1 MDLFPSEAP
10 VNLLPCDGVVL
21 YHGCILEVAEADRLF
36 HVLLATLDWRSD
48 EVVLYGRRI
57 TTAREVAWY
66 GDAPYAYTYTGT
78 TKTALPWT
86 TELREIKALVEE
98 ITHTSYNSCLAN
110 LYHNGEE
117 GMGWHSDDE
126 KVMGKNTSIAS
137 ISLGAGRRFYFKH
150 KQRGE
155 LGVMS
160 LMLEHGSLLEM
171 KGATQAHWRHRL
183 PPTKKVKEARVN
195 LTFRTF
201 VPDRAAG
208 G

>member
-1 MDLFPSEAP
+1 MDLFPPEAP
-10 VNLLPCDGVVL
+10 VNLLPCDGLAL
-21 YHGCILEVAEADRLF
+21 YHGCILGGAEADHLRD
-36 HVLLATLDWRSD
+36 VLLAKLDWRSD

-57 TTAREVAWY
+57 TTARKVAWY
-66 GDAPYAYTYTGT
+66 GDAPYAYSYTGT

-86 TELREIKALVEE
+86 QELREIKALVEKA
-98 ITHTSYNSCLAN
+98 TCATYNSCLAN
-110 LYHNGEE
+110 LYHTGEE

-137 ISLGAGRRFYFKH
+137 VSLGAERRFCFKH
-150 KQRGE
+150 KQRAE
-155 LGVMS
+155 LGVVC

-171 KGATQAHWRHRL
+171 KGATQTHWRHRL

-201 VPDRAAG
+201 VPDQVAG
-208 G
+208 